1 MSIDFHAH
9 LAREDPNA
17 PPFMRDLFD
26 VEGYLSKQE
35 AAGIERTVLSYAL
48 EDERVD
54 LDDVRG
60 EHDFLAGLIEQHPDR
75 LSALAAFDPFGGPE
89 WIAEAERVLELGFT
103 GFCLPTSMGG
113 RYLDSPEAADAFA
126 FADERGVLVF
136 LHPSAAP
143 IEPERAGHRLVSA
156 WVGRPYDTGICLTRM
171 LLADTLAAYPNLRVI
186 VAHSGGTLPM
196 LIGRLGHVFTGM
208 QRMAKFAGG
217 GPPGGGPP
225 GGGPPGGGKGP
236 PGLAIPDE
244 AKIEPALEGRPLAE
258 RLDRVY
264 LDTASYHPAP
274 VQAAIATV
282 GIDRV
287 VLGTDFPPAGDSP
300 DAAIAVLDALD
311 AADREKILVTNGRS
325 LLEGAVRA

>member
-9 LAREDPNA
+9 LAREDPKA

-26 VEGYLSKQE
+26 VEGYLEKQE
-35 AAGIERTVLSYAL
+35 RAGIERTVLSYAL
-48 EDERVD
+48 EDDEVD
-54 LDDVRG
+54 LADVRG
-60 EHDFLAGLIEQHPDR
+60 EHDFLAGLVEQHPGR
-75 LSALAAFDPFGGPE
+75 FSALAAFDPFGGAD
-89 WIAEAERVLELGFT
+89 WIAEAERALELGFT
-103 GFCLPTSMGG
+103 GLCLPTSMGG
-113 RYLDSPEAADAFA
+113 RYLDSADAADALA

-143 IEPERAGHRLVSA
+143 IEPERAGHRLVNA
-156 WVGRPYDTGICLTRM
+156 WVGRPYDTGICMTRM
-171 LLADTLAAYPNLRVI
+171 LLADTLGSYPNLRMV

-196 LIGRLGHVFTGM
+196 LLGRLEHIFTGM
-208 QRMAKFAGG
+208 QRMARFA
-217 GPPGGGPP
+217 GGGPP

-244 AKIEPALEGRPLAE
+244 AKIEPALDGRPLGE

-264 LDTASYHPAP
+264 LDTASYHQAP
-274 VQAAIATV
+274 IQAAIASV

-300 DAAIAVLDALD
+300 DSAIAALD
-311 AADREKILVTNGRS
+311 FLPEADREKILNGNGQA